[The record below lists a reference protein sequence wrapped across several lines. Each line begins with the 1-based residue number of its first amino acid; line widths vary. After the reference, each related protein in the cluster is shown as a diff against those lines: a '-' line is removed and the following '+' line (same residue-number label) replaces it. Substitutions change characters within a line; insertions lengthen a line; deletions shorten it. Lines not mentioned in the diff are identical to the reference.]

1 MSFRIVSTGSY
12 VPEKILN
19 NEELSHMV
27 ETNDEWITQRVGI
40 KERHISVDEPTS
52 ELGYKAAQRALDAA
66 GVTADQIDMI
76 ICASITAEY
85 KSPNVACMIQKKLGA
100 TCPAMDINCACSAFV
115 FALETAAGY
124 FARGKVNRMLVVGA
138 ERLSA
143 TVDWTHRSTCVI
155 FGDGAGAVL
164 LEKGDNYLS
173 SQLHSYGDNDIIRI
187 PNYGGDSPF
196 YKGPIE
202 KPVIN
207 MNGQETFKF
216 AVKSICKDI
225 ADVAADAGVRMED
238 ISWVVP
244 HQANSRI
251 IDFAKKKLPIPGDRF
266 YLNIERYGNT
276 SSASIPIALDELN
289 RKGCFKRGEL
299 LALCAFGGGLS
310 SAACIIRW

>member
-1 MSFRIVSTGSY
+1 MSFKVLSTGSY
-12 VPEKILN
+12 VPDRILDN
-19 NEELSHMV
+19 DELSRMV

-40 KERHISVDEPTS
+40 KQRRISVDEPTS
-52 ELGYKAAQRALDAA
+52 EMAYKASKRALDAA
-66 GVTADQIDMI
+66 GVTADQVDMI

-85 KSPNVACMIQKKLGA
+85 KSPNVACMVQKKLGA
-100 TCPAMDINCACSAFV
+100 TCPAMDINCACSAFIY
-115 FALETAAGY
+115 ALDTAAGF
-124 FARGKVNRMLVVGA
+124 FARGKAQKILVVGA
-138 ERLSA
+138 ERLSGI
-143 TVDWTHRSTCVI
+143 VDWSHRSTCVI

-173 SQLHSYGDNDIIRI
+173 SKLNSTGDNDIIRI

-196 YKGPIE
+196 YKGIIE

-216 AVKSICKDI
+216 AVKAICRDI
-225 ADVAADAGVRMED
+225 TDVAQMAGIQVED

-251 IDFAKKKLPIPGDRF
+251 IDFARKKLPIPADRF
-266 YLNIERYGNT
+266 YINIERFGNT

-289 RKGCFKRGEL
+289 NKGCFKRGEL

>member
-1 MSFRIVSTGSY
+1 M
-12 VPEKILN
+12 
-19 NEELSHMV
+19 
-27 ETNDEWITQRVGI
+27 
-40 KERHISVDEPTS
+40 DEPTS
-52 ELGYKAAQRALDAA
+52 EMAYKASKRALDAA
-66 GVTADQIDMI
+66 GVTADQVDMI

-85 KSPNVACMIQKKLGA
+85 KSPNVACMVQKKLGA
-100 TCPAMDINCACSAFV
+100 TCPAMDINCACSAFIY
-115 FALETAAGY
+115 ALDTAAGF
-124 FARGKVNRMLVVGA
+124 FARGKAQKILVVGA
-138 ERLSA
+138 ERLSGI
-143 TVDWTHRSTCVI
+143 VDWSHRSTCVI

-173 SQLHSYGDNDIIRI
+173 SKLNSTGDNDIIRI

-196 YKGPIE
+196 YKGIIE

-216 AVKSICKDI
+216 AVKAICRDI
-225 ADVAADAGVRMED
+225 TDVAQMAGIQVED

-251 IDFAKKKLPIPGDRF
+251 IDFARKKLPIPADRF
-266 YLNIERYGNT
+266 YINIERFGNT

-289 RKGCFKRGEL
+289 NKGCFKRGEL

>member
-1 MSFRIVSTGSY
+1 
-12 VPEKILN
+12 
-19 NEELSHMV
+19 
-27 ETNDEWITQRVGI
+27 
-40 KERHISVDEPTS
+40 
-52 ELGYKAAQRALDAA
+52 
-66 GVTADQIDMI
+66 MI
-76 ICASITAEY
+76 IVASITAEY

-124 FARGKVNRMLVVGA
+124 FARGKVQRMLVVGA

-143 TVDWTHRSTCVI
+143 TVDWQHRSTCVI

-164 LEKGDNYLS
+164 LEKGGNYLS
-173 SQLHSYGDNDIIRI
+173 SRLHSYGDNDIIRI
-187 PNYGGDSPF
+187 PNYAGDSPF

-207 MNGQETFKF
+207 MHGQETFQF
-216 AVKSICKDI
+216 AVKSICRDI
-225 ADVAADAGVRMED
+225 QDVAADAGIQVSD

-251 IDFAKKKLPIPGDRF
+251 IDYAKKKLPIPGDRF

>member
-1 MSFRIVSTGSY
+1 MSFKVLSTGSY
-12 VPEKILN
+12 VPDRILDN
-19 NEELSHMV
+19 DELSRMV

-40 KERHISVDEPTS
+40 KQRRISVDEPTS
-52 ELGYKAAQRALDAA
+52 EMAYKASKRALDAA
-66 GVTADQIDMI
+66 GVTADQVDMI

-85 KSPNVACMIQKKLGA
+85 KSPNVACMVQKKLGA
-100 TCPAMDINCACSAFV
+100 TCPAMDINCACSAFIY
-115 FALETAAGY
+115 ALDTAAGF
-124 FARGKVNRMLVVGA
+124 FARGKAQKILVVGA
-138 ERLSA
+138 ERLSGII
-143 TVDWTHRSTCVI
+143 DWSHRSTCVI

-173 SQLHSYGDNDIIRI
+173 SKLNSTGDNDIIRI

-196 YKGPIE
+196 YKGIIE

-216 AVKSICKDI
+216 AVKAICRDI
-225 ADVAADAGVRMED
+225 TDVAQMAGIQVED

-251 IDFAKKKLPIPGDRF
+251 IDFARKKLPIPADRF
-266 YLNIERYGNT
+266 YINIERFGNT

-289 RKGCFKRGEL
+289 NKGCFKRGEL